1 MHFGAI
7 FLEQNDPFLNQA
19 TAQNFVVLIRDPGMS
34 GMQSCI
40 IDPPGFLRLDLG
52 RSPGSKTTQML
63 TLNPEGLRFCNSIE
77 NVPGFWFHMIC
88 EVTVKV
94 WRAWLKNLIPR
105 NPGANP
111 AKDDVP
117 EVQCMHWNHFRLI
130 AACRWGLGR
139 SPRVFDDP
147 NPNPTSCHNSKSS
160 NSYLFLQ
167 GFHPTTNWGCSLLS
181 SNNDPNLFE
190 GTLNPNFS
198 W

>member
-1 MHFGAI
+1 MHFSTI
-7 FLEQNDPFLNQA
+7 FLEQNDPFLSQA
-19 TAQNFVVLIRDPGMS
+19 TVWKFVVFISDPGMS

-40 IDPPGFLRLDLG
+40 IDPPGSLRLNLG

-63 TLNPEGLRFCNSIE
+63 TLNPEGLRFGNSIE
-77 NVPGFWFHMIC
+77 DVPGFWFHMIL
-88 EVTVKV
+88 
-94 WRAWLKNLIPR
+94 WGYSLGLKGAVQKPHPR

-117 EVQCMHWNHFRLI
+117 EVQCTHWNHFQLI

-147 NPNPTSCHNSKSS
+147 NPNPTSCYNSKSS
-160 NSYLFLQ
+160 DSYVFLQ
-167 GFHPTTNWGCSLLS
+167 GFHPTSNWGCSLLS
-181 SNNDPNLFE
+181 SNNDPNFFG
-190 GTLNPNFS
+190 GTLNLNFP